1 MEEARHPVSGIDY
14 PGTFQDFDKW
24 FSSESACLEFIAKLR
39 WRKGFICPGC
49 GEKADKP
56 SFMGRGLFLCRKCKR
71 PQVVFNTGMLIIAPV
86 RYLFLILLVF
96 QLQHVAQTKALA
108 CGP

>member
-1 MEEARHPVSGIDY
+1 MEEPRHPVSGIDY

-56 SFMGRGLFLCRKCKR
+56 SFMGRGLLFYRLMEQAIDCNPVPRK
-71 PQVVFNTGMLIIAPV
+71 MIIGG
-86 RYLFLILLVF
+86 
-96 QLQHVAQTKALA
+96 QTRHMVD
-108 CGP
+108 G